1 MESLKDKPIAAMSI
15 NHTAKPGGH
24 SLTVVLAFVQKPV
37 TVVSSNFI
45 SLLAILGIS
54 FSIHL
59 IVRYR
64 ELLEEDADSCQYDL
78 VLQTKES

>member
-1 MESLKDKPIAAMSI
+1 M
-15 NHTAKPGGH
+15 
-24 SLTVVLAFVQKPV
+24 QKPV

-45 SLLAILGIS
+45 SLLTIICLS

-64 ELLEEDADSCQYDL
+64 ELLAGEPDMPRSIVTLIGLYFGSWLIGWHVNIVRASNP
-78 VLQTKES
+78 